1 MKDFKLC
8 EEYLSFGNFINFF
21 FVELRRR
28 SKMMEIELSINQDE
42 EKLCIMI
49 MEEHSL
55 SFGVGASSE
64 FQV

>member
-1 MKDFKLC
+1 M
-8 EEYLSFGNFINFF
+8 NFYFI
-21 FVELRRR
+21 ELRRR

-55 SFGVGASSE
+55 SFGVGALSE